1 MIEVSSELIDYFGKS
16 NAPIFWLA
24 PQVMERK
31 DHLGHLLRDLFHR
44 LETMPLSY
52 DGDTPTWVNQL
63 SGLPQEERNLDIL
76 IHVIGD
82 AVAAERLHLVS
93 ENRSIQAKPY
103 DHPDLEGISIDSD
116 GLVSLNDFYY
126 DVRYFPGMNR
136 KQTVFEVLLSLPKA
150 VNSMYWTMS
159 ELVKMA
165 QTRLVKVRL
174 DPMLFH
180 DVNDYAPAF
189 YKMRVWGK
197 PLDWNRLAKL
207 KEQEHSRWFPDPGWQ
222 EDVEFTDM
230 VWTPRDDGVHF
241 TCEEV
246 PKLGARYFRAS
257 RYSHGIYEPNSHVF
271 IHCDGAIRVYNYEE
285 LLSRHQDHVRQ
296 IGKIGKRIKTFQIE
310 GEIDTTEWT
319 DLTCSYFVWNNDL
332 LNYFGTG
339 IRRSN

>member
-103 DHPDLEGISIDSD
+103 DHPDLEGISIDSE

-126 DVRYFPGMNR
+126 DVCYFPGMNR

-159 ELVKMA
+159 ELV
-165 QTRLVKVRL
+165 
-174 DPMLFH
+174 
-180 DVNDYAPAF
+180 
-189 YKMRVWGK
+189 
-197 PLDWNRLAKL
+197 
-207 KEQEHSRWFPDPGWQ
+207 
-222 EDVEFTDM
+222 
-230 VWTPRDDGVHF
+230 
-241 TCEEV
+241 
-246 PKLGARYFRAS
+246 
-257 RYSHGIYEPNSHVF
+257 
-271 IHCDGAIRVYNYEE
+271 
-285 LLSRHQDHVRQ
+285 
-296 IGKIGKRIKTFQIE
+296 
-310 GEIDTTEWT
+310 
-319 DLTCSYFVWNNDL
+319 
-332 LNYFGTG
+332 
-339 IRRSN
+339 